1 MAMTPSESAA
11 LSAGGSAVG
20 NLLNDNGSASTN
32 TSSSSG
38 MGENSSSSSRSI
50 SGAGSAARNTS
61 YNSLLGLLSNDDFSK
76 QSAID
81 DSEGAIAELFKNYS
95 NTELPK
101 IFSSQISSGG
111 YNSAGHQ
118 LLANDAFAN
127 TAAKGAALRS
137 KTILDYAGA
146 RRNQLDPL
154 ISLLN
159 NDFESS
165 SSGYGYNLSNSK
177 GAATGA
183 TPASTKGTDWAN
195 LGAALIGGLS

>member
-1 MAMTPSESAA
+1 MALTPTESAA
-11 LSAGGSAVG
+11 VSAGGSAIG
-20 NLLNDNGSASTN
+20 NLFNDNGSAS

-50 SGAGSAARNTS
+50 SGAGAAVRNTS
-61 YNSLLGLLSNDDFSK
+61 YENLLGLLSNDDFSK
-76 QSAID
+76 ESAIK

-101 IFSSQISSGG
+101 IFSSQVSSGG

-177 GAATGA
+177 GAGA
-183 TPASTKGTDWAN
+183 TPPSTKGTDWAN
-195 LGAALIGGLS
+195 LGAAIIGGLT